1 MNQELQIVFTE
12 EFLNTFTGTQDELDQ
27 IIEQIYKDFPDADGK
42 FVIGSVDEDPE
53 MLSDMLDD
61 DDDYPIIP
69 KHKLN

>member
-12 EFLNTFTGTQDELDQ
+12 EFLNTFTGTQDELDK